1 MAVGVSLV
9 VAAHSP
15 SPRPDPESFPPSAEA
30 ASGRVEEARPST
42 EEFRRAS
49 PDHQW
54 SFPRDHWAHSQYRNE
69 WWYFTGTLRAAGDSG
84 RRFGYQLTFFRV
96 GIVPVAPALDSAW
109 ATSGA
114 VMAHAAV
121 SDLATGR
128 HEFSEVLWRAT
139 PLLGGFATPPDP
151 LLAWAR
157 APAGTSGRWTVRL
170 EDAAFRLSMRD
181 DARGLAFEL
190 VARPTKPL
198 VLQGPNGLSRK
209 SAGEGFASLYYSQ
222 TRLATEGT
230 VTVAGRTV
238 RVMGESWM
246 DKEFGSSQL
255 APAQVGWDWF
265 SLRLADGRDLTL
277 YVLRRADGSADW
289 RNGTLVERDGT
300 VRFLGPETWSVR
312 ARATWR
318 SPESGATYPSGWD
331 IAVPSA
337 GLALR
342 VEPELAAQENRSALA
357 RGLFYWEGAVRVSDA
372 DGRGTGEGYVELTG
386 YGEGNRPPI

>member
-1 MAVGVSLV
+1 VPA
-9 VAAHSP
+9 P
-15 SPRPDPESFPPSAEA
+15 
-30 ASGRVEEARPST
+30 T
-42 EEFRRAS
+42 EFRRAS
-49 PDHQW
+49 PGYRW
-54 SFPRDHWAHSQYRNE
+54 SFPRDHWAHPEYRNE
-69 WWYFTGTLRAAGDSG
+69 WWYFTGTLRTVDEPA

-96 GIVPVAPALDSAW
+96 GIVPEAPSLDSAW
-109 ATSGA
+109 AASGA

-121 SDLATGR
+121 SDLSAGR
-128 HEFSEVLWRAT
+128 HHFAEVLWRAA
-139 PLLGGFATPPDP
+139 PLLGGFGTPPDP

-157 APAGTSGRWTVRL
+157 APAGTAARWTVRL
-170 EDAAFRLSMRD
+170 EGGAFLLAMRD
-181 DARGLAFEL
+181 DARGLAFDL

-209 SAGEGFASLYYSQ
+209 SAADGFASLYYSQ

-230 VTVAGRTV
+230 ITVAGRTV
-238 RVMGESWM
+238 RVTGESWM

-265 SLRLADGRDLTL
+265 SLRLADGRDLML

-289 RNGTLVERDGT
+289 ANGTLVERDGS
-300 VRFLGPETWSVR
+300 VRVLGPESFSLR
-312 ARATWR
+312 ARGTWR
-318 SPESGATYPSGWD
+318 SPESAATYPSGWD
-331 IAVPSA
+331 LAVPSA

-357 RGLFYWEGAVRVSDA
+357 RGLFYWEGAVRVMDA
-372 DGRGTGEGYVELTG
+372 EGRAAGEGYVELTG